1 MSRTYTITLEFE
13 VKMTS
18 KGSPARGPSF
28 SSGGEPAEP
37 PEFEIETISFEGIG
51 DSFEKQYKAFK
62 AKFPNTLPTSLPSF
76 DQFFADAI
84 YDKVHDLA
92 AEDDWS
98 DLDDDYDPPDR
109 D

>member
-13 VKMTS
+13 VEMTS

-37 PEFEIETISFEGIG
+37 SEFEIETISFEGAG
-51 DSFEKQYKAFK
+51 QATFEYQYKEYK
-62 AKFPNTLPTSLPSF
+62 DKMPKGVPVESF
-76 DQFFADAI
+76 DQFVANKL
-84 YDKVHDLA
+84 YDKVHELA

-98 DLDDDYDPPDR
+98 DLDDDYDPPDH